1 MENRRR
7 EEALQTMKKQAY
19 NPYLPAYEYVP
30 DGEPHLFEG
39 RVYLY
44 GSHDRFGGTDFCMN
58 NYVCWSAP
66 ADDLADWRY
75 EGESYNRAEDP
86 WCTGEECR
94 VFAPDVARGPDGRY
108 YLYYGID
115 FLGKLSVAVAS
126 EPAGPF
132 HFYAHLHHPDGTP
145 LGAAPGDAFQYDPG
159 VLVDDDGTVYLVS
172 GFCPVPGINP
182 RFEQMHLRTLGCQL
196 FTLAPDMCTVIS
208 GPCILAP
215 QASDARGTDFEE
227 HPFFEAPS
235 LRKVGNRYY
244 LIYSST
250 QNHELCYATAAAVTG
265 PYRFGGTLISNGDL
279 GLDGRTVPL
288 NYTGTNHGSIIQVA
302 DRWYV
307 FYHRQTNRT
316 PYARQGCAEPI
327 RILSDGRI
335 PQVRITSCGLNGG
348 PLQAGHRYP
357 AGIACCLQGRDG
369 AAPYRAKTAIGS
381 DHPYITQDKP
391 DGDPTA
397 LQYIANLRDGA
408 RAGFR
413 SFELTGG
420 PLTIVL
426 RGTGLGVLEV
436 SGGEKDLP
444 VLYLPVQPNTVW
456 HEVTGPLPL
465 QGEQDLWL
473 TWHGTGHL
481 DLLALYPETGGT
493 DSLTDT
499 AKN

>member
-1 MENRRR
+1 
-7 EEALQTMKKQAY
+7 MKKQAC
-19 NPYLPAYEYVP
+19 NPYLPSYEYVP
-30 DGEPHLFEG
+30 DGEPHLFNG

-66 ADDLADWRY
+66 AEDLADWRY

-94 VFAPDVARGPDGRY
+94 TFAPDVARGPDGRY
-108 YLYYGID
+108 YLYYGMG
-115 FLGKLSVAVAS
+115 FQGKLSVAVAS

-132 HFYAHLHHPDGTP
+132 HFYAHLQHPDGTP

-159 VLVDDDGTVYLVS
+159 VLVDDDGSVYLVS

-196 FTLAPDMCTVIS
+196 FTLAPDMCTVVS
-208 GPCILAP
+208 GPRILAP
-215 QASDARGTDFEE
+215 QASDAQGTDFAE

-235 LRKVGNRYY
+235 LRKADNRYY
-244 LIYSST
+244 LVYSST
-250 QNHELCYATAAAVTG
+250 QNHELCYAVADTVTG

-288 NYTGTNHGSIIQVA
+288 NYTGTNHGSIVQVA
-302 DRWYV
+302 GQWYV

-327 RILSDGRI
+327 RILPDGRI
-335 PQVRITSCGLNGG
+335 PQVRMTSCGLNGG
-348 PLQAGHRYP
+348 PLQAGQSYP
-357 AGIACCLQGRDG
+357 AGIACCLQSRDG
-369 AAPYRAKTAIGS
+369 AAPYRAKTVIGPE
-381 DHPYITQDKP
+381 HPYITQDKP

-397 LQYIANLRDGA
+397 RQYIANLRDGA

-413 SFELTGG
+413 SFQLSGGSLTV
-420 PLTIVL
+420 VL

-436 SGGEKDLP
+436 SGGEDETP
-444 VLYLPVQPNTVW
+444 VLRLNVQPDPDWHPVQ
-456 HEVTGPLPL
+456 GPLPL
-465 QGEQDLWL
+465 YGQQDLWL
-473 TWHGTGHL
+473 TWRGTGRL
-481 DLLALYPETGGT
+481 DLLALYPGQGEESSSPKA
-493 DSLTDT
+493 DD
-499 AKN
+499 